1 MADRGVAK
9 MQYSE
14 YKVPSECHEVAKA
27 LLGSQNVLIVPHI
40 NIDGD
45 DLGSMVACAEV
56 LKQLHKSCYL
66 YSPDGT
72 PEMFQFIEGTKDI
85 KISLPAEAHFDTV
98 LVLECPQLSRLPE
111 GLDIAKVADKVI
123 NIDHHP
129 INNLPADFTW
139 IDASFCA
146 LGEMLYFLFKEM
158 DVEPNRPIAEA
169 LYTSIVSDS
178 GSFRYPS
185 TSARTHLVAAHLLNI
200 LGDISYIHNAIF
212 SSRTFADLRLQ
223 SLAMDT
229 LRLHSQGRLV
239 TASLTQEMLL
249 ECGLDEK
256 DTQQLIAQLNVV
268 RGSQIFALFK
278 STQPDRVRIS
288 LRSRKIPINN
298 LAASHGGGGHAL
310 AAACSLE
317 GVSLEEAYS
326 IVLPELEAL
335 LP

>member
-1 MADRGVAK
+1 

-212 SSRTFADLRLQ
+212 SSRTLLMPSRPCSSRMVSLPTSLSTVRNIIATPFCWLRLTCMVAI
-223 SLAMDT
+223 LT
-229 LRLHSQGRLV
+229 LDAPNSV
-239 TASLTQEMLL
+239 
-249 ECGLDEK
+249 
-256 DTQQLIAQLNVV
+256 
-268 RGSQIFALFK
+268 
-278 STQPDRVRIS
+278 
-288 LRSRKIPINN
+288 PI
-298 LAASHGGGGHAL
+298 
-310 AAACSLE
+310 
-317 GVSLEEAYS
+317 
-326 IVLPELEAL
+326 
-335 LP
+335 